1 MKFEAYKSIESFRE
15 YLLIDQEQKFVTLH
29 TKYTGEIWFQSEYF
43 TGETLKLESVDCELS
58 VDEIYQG
65 IDFEV
70 ETQLS
75 N

>member
-1 MKFEAYKSIESFRE
+1 MKSIESFRE

-29 TKYTGEIWFQSEYF
+29 TKYNQEIWFQNEYVE
-43 TGETLKLESVDCELS
+43 GETLKRESLECELS
-58 VDEIYQG
+58 IDEIYQG
-65 IDFEV
+65 IDFEI